1 MAKVDNIKTFQK
13 EDFDPEYKQLVDT
26 LAFAINP
33 FMEQIVAAF
42 NKNIDIT
49 NLTDIITDFTVSV
62 DSSGVPTM
70 PTSVKI
76 SDNTRNIR
84 KVLGMAVINHENLT
98 DSVDVTSQ
106 PYITF
111 SVNKDLASINRITGL
126 PADKR
131 FKLTVRIYR

>member
-13 EDFDPEYKQLVDT
+13 EDFDPEYKQLIDK
-26 LAFAINP
+26 LSFSINP
-33 FMEQIVAAF
+33 FMEQIVSAF

-49 NLTDIITDFTVSV
+49 NLTDLIIDVTVSV
-62 DSSGVPTM
+62 DIDGIPTM
-70 PTSVKI
+70 PTSFKI
-76 SDNTRNIR
+76 SDTTRVIR

-98 DSVDVTSQ
+98 DDDGVLSQ

-111 SVNKDLASINRITGL
+111 SVNKDLATIKSITGL
-126 PADKR
+126 PVDKR